1 MLERLFPPTCP
12 CDPAAKAWVEDRL
25 RWLCG
30 QFDEHVFNG
39 RPLVLP
45 THAFFPE
52 PHDGSR
58 RAARALL
65 GRVCAYMGVDRDRVT
80 LEFVSHAG
88 RLWLVNEAG
97 QYLPH
102 AAGTYQETERHFLV
116 RIDTSGLD
124 DPMTLVGTMA
134 HELAHARLL
143 GEGRATSDQYDNE
156 LLTDLTVVFLG
167 LGVFLANVPRT
178 WDSQYTKWPGTELKK
193 PEYMTRPMFGYALA
207 HLAWFRGE
215 ERPAWANHLHWNA
228 RPDFKQAVR
237 FLFRTGDSAFRP
249 ERFRSR
255 AGPGGANDRVGG

>member
-1 MLERLFPPTCP
+1 MLGWFRPTCP

-25 RWLCG
+25 RWLSG
-30 QFDEHVFNG
+30 QFDEHAFNG

-45 THAFFPE
+45 TPAFFPDSY
-52 PHDGSR
+52 DGSR

-65 GRVCAYMGVDRDRVT
+65 GRVCTYMGVDRDSLT
-80 LEFVSHAG
+80 LEFISDAG
-88 RLWLVNEAG
+88 KLWLVNEAG

-102 AAGTYQETERHFLV
+102 AAGTYEEGDGKFLV
-116 RIDTSGLD
+116 RIDTSGMD
-124 DPMTLVGTMA
+124 DPMALVGTMA

-167 LGVFLANVPRT
+167 LGIFLANVPRT
-178 WDSQYTKWPGTELKK
+178 WDSQYTKWPGTELYK

-215 ERPAWANHLHWNA
+215 ERPAWAKHLHWNA
-228 RPDFKQAVR
+228 RPDFKQGLRYLQKTADSTFQPVR
-237 FLFRTGDSAFRP
+237 L
-249 ERFRSR
+249 R
-255 AGPGGANDRVGG
+255 AAHHDDA